1 MEEMFYQLLQRMK
14 ELAEQLQE
22 QSERLQQQSEQLQEQ
37 SEQLT
42 ALQEIIATKDAQI
55 AALTAKIEEL
65 THKKNSG
72 NSSKPPSSE
81 RLNKP
86 APKSLRTKSGKPAGG
101 QPGHKGSGMKIDRDP
116 DEVIEHRPAQCEGC
130 PHAATC
136 KLRCCETRYEYE
148 AVVET
153 KLIAHKVLGC
163 KACTLTGEAVQGTF
177 PSNITGA
184 KQYGPGIA
192 GLAVSLLV
200 NGYMSVDRVQKL
212 LRGLRIPISSGA
224 IQDMLT
230 KAAKLVQAPVER
242 IRQTVTQLPVAHY
255 DETGWRV
262 AGKLHWL
269 HCACDEQWRYYTVQE
284 KRGQE
289 GITDMG
295 VLPNASGVAVH
306 DFWKPYQKYDNV
318 NHAIANSD
326 YLIGHYD
333 TEGNLVYYFYGAP
346 EVATL
351 SFDLNVQII
360 GAKPASKPVEPEQN
374 DQQPDSDGFIPIVN
388 QDESTENKTSNQT
401 SSTPAAVT
409 SDPAPAPTEPITI
422 AKAPASTKAKAGKKG
437 KVTVS
442 WKKIKKSK
450 KTKALL
456 GQIKSVQVQYSTDP
470 NFAADVVTKTVSKKK
485 TKLNLK
491 LQKKTTYYIRVR
503 YVGADGV
510 SDWGAVKKVT
520 TKK

>member
-1 MEEMFYQLLQRMK
+1 MEEMFYQLLQQIK
-14 ELAEQLQE
+14 ELTEQ
-22 QSERLQQQSEQLQEQ
+22 LQQQSEQLQQQSEQLQQQ

-42 ALQEIIATKDAQI
+42 ALQEIIAAKDAQI
-55 AALTAKIEEL
+55 AALTTKIEEL

-101 QPGHKGSGMKIDRDP
+101 QPGHKGSGMKIDREP

-148 AVVET
+148 AIVET

-163 KACTLTGEAVQGTF
+163 KACVLTGEAVQGAF
-177 PSNITGA
+177 PANITGA
-184 KQYGPGIA
+184 KQYGPGVA
-192 GLAVSLLV
+192 GLAVSLVV

-212 LRGLRIPISSGA
+212 LRSLRIPISSGA

-230 KAAKLVQAPVER
+230 KAARLVQAPVEH

-269 HCACDEQWRYYTVQE
+269 HCACDERWRYYTVQE

-318 NHAIANSD
+318 DHAMCCAHLERELVYAYETGNQAWAKCLRELLQTLCHRRKALQAEGEAAFPEQELTD
-326 YLIGHYD
+326 YLERYD
-333 TEGNLVYYFYGAP
+333 KLVTEGLDANPIPERVPGKRGRRAKGKFRCLLERFRDFKEDILRFARDWSVPYTNNTAERAIRCARVKEKVSGCFRTKSGADDFAQ
-346 EVATL
+346 VL
-351 SFDLNVQII
+351 SFV
-360 GAKPASKPVEPEQN
+360 
-374 DQQPDSDGFIPIVN
+374 
-388 QDESTENKTSNQT
+388 ST
-401 SSTPAAVT
+401 AA
-409 SDPAPAPTEPITI
+409 
-422 AKAPASTKAKAGKKG
+422 
-437 KVTVS
+437 
-442 WKKIKKSK
+442 
-450 KTKALL
+450 LH
-456 GQIKSVQVQYSTDP
+456 
-470 NFAADVVTKTVSKKK
+470 
-485 TKLNLK
+485 
-491 LQKKTTYYIRVR
+491 
-503 YVGADGV
+503 GV
-510 SDWGAVKKVT
+510 SCFDAIVAAFRGDALSLLFAGD
-520 TKK
+520 

>member
-1 MEEMFYQLLQRMK
+1 MEEMFYQLLQQMK
-14 ELAEQLQE
+14 ELTEQLQ
-22 QSERLQQQSEQLQEQ
+22 QQ

-55 AALTAKIEEL
+55 VALTARIEEL

-86 APKSLRTKSGKPAGG
+86 APKSLRTKSGKSAGG
-101 QPGHKGSGMKIDRDP
+101 GHKGSGMKIDREP

-130 PHAATC
+130 PHSGSC

-153 KLIAHKVLGC
+153 KLIAHKVLRC
-163 KACTLTGEAVQGTF
+163 KACALTGEAVQGTF

-184 KQYGPGIA
+184 KQYGPGVA

-212 LRGLRIPISSGA
+212 LKSLRIPISSGA
-224 IQDMLT
+224 IQEMLT
-230 KAAKLVQAPVER
+230 RAAKLVQAPVER
-242 IRQTVTQLPVAHY
+242 IRQAVTGLPVAHY

-269 HCACDEQWRYYTVQE
+269 HCACNEQWRYYSVQE

-318 NHAIANSD
+318 DHAMCCAHLERELVYAYETGNQAWAKMMRELLQTLCHRRKTLQSEGKKTFPEQELAD
-326 YLIGHYD
+326 YLERYD
-333 TEGNLVYYFYGAP
+333 KLIAEGLDANPIPERAPGKRGRRAKGKFRCLLERFRDFKNDILRFARDWEIPYTNNTAERAIRCARVKEKVSGCFRTKSGAD
-346 EVATL
+346 AFAQIL
-351 SFDLNVQII
+351 SFV
-360 GAKPASKPVEPEQN
+360 
-374 DQQPDSDGFIPIVN
+374 
-388 QDESTENKTSNQT
+388 ST
-401 SSTPAAVT
+401 AA
-409 SDPAPAPTEPITI
+409 
-422 AKAPASTKAKAGKKG
+422 
-437 KVTVS
+437 
-442 WKKIKKSK
+442 
-450 KTKALL
+450 LH
-456 GQIKSVQVQYSTDP
+456 
-470 NFAADVVTKTVSKKK
+470 
-485 TKLNLK
+485 
-491 LQKKTTYYIRVR
+491 
-503 YVGADGV
+503 GV
-510 SDWGAVKKVT
+510 SSFDAIVAAFRGDALPLLYGGD
-520 TKK
+520 

>member
-1 MEEMFYQLLQRMK
+1 MEEMFYQLLQQMK

-55 AALTAKIEEL
+55 AALTAQIEEL

-318 NHAIANSD
+318 NHAMCCAH
-326 YLIGHYD
+326 L
-333 TEGNLVYYFYGAP
+333 ERELVYAYETGNQAWAKLLRELLQTLCHRRKALQSEGKAVFPEQELTEYLERYDKLVAEGLDANPIPESVPGKRGRRAKGKFRCLLERFRDFKENILRLPGIGVSLTPTISLKERFAAP
-346 EVATL
+346 E
-351 SFDLNVQII
+351 SR
-360 GAKPASKPVEPEQN
+360 KRS
-374 DQQPDSDGFIPIVN
+374 
-388 QDESTENKTSNQT
+388 
-401 SSTPAAVT
+401 PAASVPNPVQTT
-409 SDPAPAPTEPITI
+409 SPRSSASFPRRLFMASLVLMPSLLPFVGMLIVYYSGWTEQ
-422 AKAPASTKAKAGKKG
+422 
-437 KVTVS
+437 
-442 WKKIKKSK
+442 
-450 KTKALL
+450 L
-456 GQIKSVQVQYSTDP
+456 P
-470 NFAADVVTKTVSKKK
+470 ND
-485 TKLNLK
+485 NE
-491 LQKKTTYYIRVR
+491 YICRFR
-503 YVGADGV
+503 
-510 SDWGAVKKVT
+510 
-520 TKK
+520 

>member
-1 MEEMFYQLLQRMK
+1 MEEMFYQLLQQMK
-14 ELAEQLQE
+14 ELTEQ
-22 QSERLQQQSEQLQEQ
+22 LQQQSEQLQQQ

-42 ALQEIIATKDAQI
+42 ALQKVIATKDAQI
-55 AALTAKIEEL
+55 AALTARIEGL
-65 THKKNSG
+65 THKKDSG

-86 APKSLRTKSGKPAGG
+86 APKSLRTKSGKRAGG
-101 QPGHKGSGMKIDRDP
+101 QPGHKGSGMKIDREP
-116 DEVIEHRPAQCEGC
+116 DEVKEHRPAQCEGC

-163 KACTLTGEAVQGTF
+163 KACALTGGAVQGAF

-184 KQYGPGIA
+184 KQYGPGVA
-192 GLAVSLLV
+192 GLVVSLLV

-212 LRGLRIPISSGA
+212 LRSLRIPISSGA
-224 IQDMLT
+224 IQEMLT
-230 KAAKLVQAPVER
+230 KAAKLVQEPVER
-242 IRQTVTQLPVAHY
+242 IRQTVIQLPVAHY

-318 NHAIANSD
+318 DHAMCCAH
-326 YLIGHYD
+326 L
-333 TEGNLVYYFYGAP
+333 ERELVYAYETGNQAWAKLLRELLQTLCHRRKVLQSEGKAAFPEQELAEYLERYDKLVAEGLDANPIPESVPGKRGRRAKGKFRCLLERFRDFKEDILRFAKDWSVPYTNNTAERAIRCARVKEKVSGCFRTKSGADNFAR
-346 EVATL
+346 VL
-351 SFDLNVQII
+351 SFISSAALHGVSSFDAVVAAFRGN
-360 GAKPASKPVEPEQN
+360 A
-374 DQQPDSDGFIPIVN
+374 DS
-388 QDESTENKTSNQT
+388 
-401 SSTPAAVT
+401 
-409 SDPAPAPTEPITI
+409 
-422 AKAPASTKAKAGKKG
+422 
-437 KVTVS
+437 
-442 WKKIKKSK
+442 
-450 KTKALL
+450 LL
-456 GQIKSVQVQYSTDP
+456 
-470 NFAADVVTKTVSKKK
+470 F
-485 TKLNLK
+485 
-491 LQKKTTYYIRVR
+491 
-503 YVGADGV
+503 GAD
-510 SDWGAVKKVT
+510 
-520 TKK
+520 